1 MIADYE
7 SFMQGVI
14 TGLKLGRVPKG
25 RTPPAPSGRYILTES
40 GEKVI
45 TEKTIDWDGIT
56 IFETDVWYALAQP
69 FTNSGYTY
77 TKVRFRTNILYQE
90 GEPSIPIKSYVF
102 YRELQ
107 STETSRYTL
116 GSVTFSYGLG
126 LPETPWLSPGEVYVA
141 HIVDFADDNGHESI
155 QYAYHW
161 AYSYYG
167 FEDVDYW
174 PLGGIPVYSSQNND
188 FFVGS
193 YSNGAVRLWHP
204 AGIEKTFTGTLEDL
218 YNLFAN
224 RKYFPMITEGG

>member
-1 MIADYE
+1 MPFDYD
-7 SFMQGVI
+7 SFMTGVI
-14 TGLKLGRVPKG
+14 TGFKLGRVPKG
-25 RTPPAPSGRYILTES
+25 RKPPVPSGRYILTES
-40 GEKVI
+40 GERVI

-56 IFETDVWYALAQP
+56 IFETDVWYALEHP
-69 FTNSGYTY
+69 FASSGYTY

-126 LPETPWLSPGEVYVA
+126 LPETSWQAPGSAYVA
-141 HIVDFADDNGHESI
+141 HIVDFADDDGHERI
-155 QYAYHW
+155 QYAYDW
-161 AYSYYG
+161 AYYYYG

-174 PLGGIPVYSSQNND
+174 PKNGIPSYNTQD
-188 FFVGS
+188 PDYFVGS
-193 YSNGAVRLWHP
+193 YSNGSVRLWFP
-204 AGIEKTFTGTLEDL
+204 AGIEKTFNGTTEDL

-224 RKYFPMITEGG
+224 RKFFPMITEGG